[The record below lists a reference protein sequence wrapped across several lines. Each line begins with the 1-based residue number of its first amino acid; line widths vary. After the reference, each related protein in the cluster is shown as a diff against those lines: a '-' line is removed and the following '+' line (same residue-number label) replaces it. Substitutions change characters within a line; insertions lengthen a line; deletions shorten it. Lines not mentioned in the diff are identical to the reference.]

1 MFMNNFKLPMIQK
14 DGTLTGLVSP
24 SKISF
29 MRTKR
34 SLYITTG
41 MKVPVVTEEMGEKV
55 SPPKCY
61 LIQEY
66 YLAQDEKSVLTVT
79 QNG

>member
-1 MFMNNFKLPMIQK
+1 MIQK
-14 DGTLTGLVSP
+14 DGTLAGLVSP
-24 SKISF
+24 SKIKF
-29 MRTKR
+29 HKNKKKF
-34 SLYITTG
+34 YITTG
-41 MKVPVVTEEMGEKV
+41 VKVPAVTEEMGEKV

-79 QNG
+79 QDG

>member
-1 MFMNNFKLPMIQK
+1 MIQK
-14 DGTLTGLVSP
+14 DGTLAGLVSP
-24 SKISF
+24 IKTCLIK
-29 MRTKR
+29 TKR

-41 MKVPVVTEEMGEKV
+41 VKVPVVTEELGEIH

-79 QNG
+79 